1 MRDYKKYFK
10 LNASPEDVYN
20 VLVNPVMLEIWT
32 GEAAVMSEEPDSE
45 FSLWDGAIVGK
56 NIEFEKNRK
65 IVQEWYFG
73 EDTPSIVT
81 IMLHPDKSRTSLEV
95 RHTNI
100 PDDAY
105 ENIVDGWEQ
114 DYMGSVQTLFEI

>member
-32 GEAAVMSEEPDSE
+32 GEPAVMSEEPNSE

-56 NIEFEKNRK
+56 NLEFEKNRK

-81 IMLHPDKSRTSLEV
+81 FMLHPDKSRTSLEI

-105 ENIVDGWEQ
+105 DNIVDGWEE
-114 DYMGSVQTLFEI
+114 DYMGSVQSLFEI